1 MEAKSVINGFIKK
14 LVASLESLFNFIEEL
29 NNTFFQIFNLKENL
43 WILGK
48 DHIFT
53 QNIFI
58 EKNYFFL
65 YLEAHYTVNLEYKII
80 FFLF

>member
-1 MEAKSVINGFIKK
+1 MYGFLELKSVIFGFIKK
-14 LVASLESLFNFIEEL
+14 LVASLESLSDFIEEL
-29 NNTFFQIFNLKENL
+29 KTNFFKILKLEENL
-43 WILGK
+43 WVLGK

-65 YLEAHYTVNLEYKII
+65 Y
-80 FFLF
+80 

>member
-1 MEAKSVINGFIKK
+1 MHGFLEANSVIFGLIKK
-14 LVASLESLFNFIEEL
+14 LVASLESLSDFIEEL
-29 NNTFFQIFNLKENL
+29 KTNFFKILKLEENL

-58 EKNYFFL
+58 ENNYFFL
-65 YLEAHYTVNLEYKII
+65 C
-80 FFLF
+80 

>member
-1 MEAKSVINGFIKK
+1 MHGFLEAKSVIFGFIKK
-14 LVASLESLFNFIEEL
+14 LVASIESLSDFIEEL
-29 NNTFFQIFNLKENL
+29 KTNFFKILKLEENL
-43 WILGK
+43 WVLGK

-65 YLEAHYTVNLEYKII
+65 Y
-80 FFLF
+80 

>member
-1 MEAKSVINGFIKK
+1 MHGFLEAKSVIFCFIKN
-14 LVASLESLFNFIEEL
+14 LVASIESLSDFIEEL
-29 NNTFFQIFNLKENL
+29 KTNFFKILKLEENL
-43 WILGK
+43 WVLGK

-65 YLEAHYTVNLEYKII
+65 Y
-80 FFLF
+80 

>member
-1 MEAKSVINGFIKK
+1 MHGFLEAKSVIFGLIKK
-14 LVASLESLFNFIEEL
+14 LVASIESLSDFIEEL
-29 NNTFFQIFNLKENL
+29 KTNFFKILKLEENL
-43 WILGK
+43 WVLGK

-65 YLEAHYTVNLEYKII
+65 Y
-80 FFLF
+80 